1 MLMSSKFLPVT
12 CFVCPEYSYWECKYW
27 QPPSRPYY
35 WGPNWLVWNPG
46 TFCVFTFD
54 PESSFYFSIWALPH
68 LSLAGC
74 WNQQVNLHSCFYV
87 SLHQNIA
94 IMRRETFV
102 EALGVLDINHL
113 TDKNQEILGLCWLQ
127 RWSGLLLKKVIPQN
141 DIISGPLAESKFQKA
156 ISLNPGSFALQIN
169 WYYHAPRKQQ
179 QELFLLQPIA
189 QFRRSDVTTVSPV
202 ISGLTCVCLGTMSL
216 AFGFCY
222 FSMGLACRNQRSIFL
237 TISEVRTDEVFWT
250 GGDWTQWE
258 AIHASPTYIQ

>member
-35 WGPNWLVWNPG
+35 WGPNWLVWNSG
-46 TFCVFTFD
+46 AFCVFTFD

-94 IMRRETFV
+94 IIRRETFV

-127 RWSGLLLKKVIPQN
+127 RWSGLLLKKK
-141 DIISGPLAESKFQKA
+141 SHSSKWYYFWPLGWVQVSKGNLSKSKFFRTTNK
-156 ISLNPGSFALQIN
+156 LVL
-169 WYYHAPRKQQ
+169 PRT
-179 QELFLLQPIA
+179 P
-189 QFRRSDVTTVSPV
+189 
-202 ISGLTCVCLGTMSL
+202 
-216 AFGFCY
+216 
-222 FSMGLACRNQRSIFL
+222 
-237 TISEVRTDEVFWT
+237 
-250 GGDWTQWE
+250 
-258 AIHASPTYIQ
+258 